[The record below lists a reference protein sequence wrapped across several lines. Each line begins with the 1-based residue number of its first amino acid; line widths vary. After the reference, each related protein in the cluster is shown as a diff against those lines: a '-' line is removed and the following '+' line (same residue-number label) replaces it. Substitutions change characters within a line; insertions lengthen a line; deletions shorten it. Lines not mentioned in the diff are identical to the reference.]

1 MMALLI
7 AAATQRYAV
16 SMSKLSDAM
25 RRALRRE
32 ARPIGFAASAT
43 RPIPTMLLLAR
54 VQGAAEAGE
63 AAAQGA
69 DAVITT
75 SAGHLPR
82 GTDAAIWGTEAL
94 VEGRAGARAL
104 REAGADFLVFADD
117 ATDASVLLEE
127 DLGFIMRI
135 SLDAEDTFL
144 RTVESLP
151 LDALLV
157 PGLEGA
163 LTVRRTLDLRRL
175 TAFARKPLILPV
187 TPAIDGTA
195 LEALRDCGV
204 IGAVVEGAAGAAA
217 LRPKIDALAPRRRPK
232 DGRSVSVLPGGAV
245 AVTHVDEPDE
255 PDEE

>member
-1 MMALLI
+1 
-7 AAATQRYAV
+7 
-16 SMSKLSDAM
+16 MSKLSDAM

-32 ARPIGFAASAT
+32 ARPIGFAATAT
-43 RPIPTMLLLAR
+43 KPIATMLVLAR
-54 VQGAAEAGE
+54 VSAPAEAAEA
-63 AAAQGA
+63 AARGA

-75 SAGHLPR
+75 TAAHLPR
-82 GTDAAIWGTEAL
+82 GTDAAIWGTEAP
-94 VEGRAGARAL
+94 VQGRAGAQAL

-135 SLDAEDTFL
+135 DLDAEDTLL

-151 LDALLV
+151 LDALLA
-157 PGLEGA
+157 PGLEGT

-187 TPAIDGTA
+187 TPDIDATA

-204 IGAVVEGAAGAAA
+204 IGVVAEGAAGVAA
-217 LRPKIDALAPRRRPK
+217 LRPTIDTLAPRRRPK

-245 AVTHVDEPDE
+245 AVSHVDEPEE